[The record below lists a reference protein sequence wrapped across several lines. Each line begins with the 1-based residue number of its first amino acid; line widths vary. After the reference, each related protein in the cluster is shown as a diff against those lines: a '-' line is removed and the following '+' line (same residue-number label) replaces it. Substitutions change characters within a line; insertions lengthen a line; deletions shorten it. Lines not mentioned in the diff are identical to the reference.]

1 MFVWDCKSDI
11 QLSVMVLLSSTAFC
25 QGLGSIHNLST
36 FFRLKQRTLYE
47 KRFITRSF
55 LTQSSLVTSGKK
67 SGQVFFF
74 FLFQT
79 CELFLLTILTLI
91 SEFWKKKKHKTCP
104 LFFLSSGTNSLP
116 QPMRSHISCWLSRCL
131 LQLQTGTYSQ
141 GNLES
146 WMVLCIYIQLECY
159 ANWYLPPKQVFK
171 SKTSDKL
178 LS

>member
-104 LFFLSSGTNSLP
+104 LFFFPVALIVF
-116 QPMRSHISCWLSRCL
+116 RSPCDPTFPVGCPGACFSFKRAHTAKVIWKAGWFYAFTYNLNAT
-131 LQLQTGTYSQ
+131 QTG
-141 GNLES
+141 
-146 WMVLCIYIQLECY
+146 IYPQNKFSSLRRQI
-159 ANWYLPPKQVFK
+159 NF
-171 SKTSDKL
+171 
-178 LS
+178 